1 MRLSAP
7 TGFRR
12 CRPSSS
18 VAEWPPCDPASA
30 ALAPLRP
37 CAAAPALCPR
47 LTLCIP
53 THRSCALAPLCPC
66 VFAAP
71 FRQPSVAIVW
81 RISRWTSRSW
91 PRSHGKLG
99 SSRGWFAPPQLPAGF
114 SGYHRFASNLPISAL
129 AHAVQRVAA
138 VASGEAAATV
148 DGGDGRAD
156 GRQAF
161 FSKMSAERRGRLLG
175 ETPLPAAAAKEADVS
190 HRRPGRSDSVSRFS
204 HLPPPAVVVT
214 AAKRI
219 CDRPEC
225 VRTCSA
231 AAVRR
236 RRRPPPC
243 CQSTTES
250 G

>member
-1 MRLSAP
+1 VTPHLRPLCRCARVLP
-7 TGFRR
+7 HRR
-12 CRPSSS
+12 CAR
-18 VAEWPPCDPASA
+18 AY
-30 ALAPLRP
+30 PLHP
-37 CAAAPALCPR
+37 
-47 LTLCIP
+47 
-53 THRSCALAPLCPC
+53 H
-66 VFAAP
+66 AP
-71 FRQPSVAIVW
+71 FLCACSAVPVRLRRPIPSAVAAIVW

-190 HRRPGRSDSVSRFS
+190 RRRPGRSDSVSRFS

-236 RRRPPPC
+236 HRRHRRPPPC